1 MRLTLLFLLISLS
14 GFAQMKVSS
23 NTIADIAAIEKA
35 YAKNHS
41 RVTSEMRNRYP
52 INEIN
57 GVDYVS
63 FLAKV
68 APGFSQN
75 DFTERGINIGSQI
88 GDIVSIRYPMNQL
101 SEILSE
107 NSLAYVKMAGKIK
120 PLLDKVAIGTRAD
133 SVWAGINLPQGYTG
147 KDVIIGITDWGFDY
161 TSPMFYDTLLANS
174 RILAAWDQFKTS
186 GPSPAGYAYGAE
198 YATFNDLQTAGSDTA
213 NFYSYAT
220 HGSHVAGIAGG
231 SGAGLEYRGMAF
243 ESEFLFVTFRFDES
257 FVLDAWQWLYDKA
270 TAEGKRLVINMSW
283 GIYHMGALDGTDIL
297 EQALDAYTAQEV
309 LFVTSAGNN
318 GDVNFHIEK
327 DFSTDTLKT
336 QVSFYSSSMP
346 NLYGQSIHMWGE
358 VGNEF
363 SSQLVVADASNNI
376 LVSSPW
382 YSTSTTTS
390 YIDSFLVAS
399 GTDTVFFNLS
409 ADAAYPS
416 NNRPQ
421 TRLRIARPPSGY
433 RAGILATAPNGK
445 VHFWN
450 LTELTDDVGNW
461 GMPFISLGSGSTS
474 GNNEYGVGV
483 PACANT
489 ALTVGAYASEY
500 YTIIGTLIGGAPAS
514 FSSNGPL
521 MDGTEKPDVS
531 APGVSVASSISSFTD
546 ANYSLLTSVDFNGRT
561 YPFSKFSGT
570 SMSSPACAGVAAL
583 VLDANPYLSAAQVK
597 DIIISTARQ
606 DNYTGVIPPH
616 SPKWGWGKVNAY
628 AAVQLALVTTGIK
641 EAQKE
646 VNWTVYPN
654 PTNGELTINGIE
666 GTVQSV
672 QIVNLFG
679 KVVLQSSTTETL
691 HAGEL
696 ANGTYVLRIVRDGKV
711 EQQKF
716 VKQ

>member
-1 MRLTLLFLLISLS
+1 MRLTFLFLFIVCNSL
-14 GFAQMKVSS
+14 AQTYSS
-23 NTIADIAAIEKA
+23 NTAADIEEIQKS
-35 YAKNHS
+35 YIKNHN
-41 RVTSEMRNRYP
+41 RVSPEMYARYP
-52 INEIN
+52 INQIN

-63 FLAKV
+63 FLGKV
-68 APGFSQN
+68 SPNFDLN

-88 GDIVSIRYPMNQL
+88 KDIVSIRYPLNQL
-101 SEILSE
+101 NEILLES
-107 NSLAYVKMAGKIK
+107 SFSYIKIAGKVK
-120 PLLDKVAIGTRAD
+120 PLLDKVAVGTRVD

-161 TSPMFYDTLLANS
+161 TSPMFYDTLLVES

-186 GPSPAGYAYGAE
+186 GPSPTGYTYGAE
-198 YATFNDLQTAGSDTA
+198 YSSFNDLQTAGSDTA

-231 SGAGLEYRGMAF
+231 SGAGLEFRGMAF

-318 GDVNFHIEK
+318 GSVNFHIEK
-327 DFSTDTLKT
+327 DFAADTIKT
-336 QVSFYSSSMP
+336 QVSFYSSTMP
-346 NLYGQSIHMWGE
+346 NLYGQSVHMWGE
-358 VGNEF
+358 AGNEF
-363 SSQLVVADASNNI
+363 SSQLVIADASNNI

-382 YSTSTTTS
+382 YSTATTTS

-399 GTDTVFFNLS
+399 GADTVFFNLS
-409 ADAAYPS
+409 ADATYPS

-421 TRLRIARPPSGY
+421 TRLRIAKPPSGY
-433 RAGILATAPNGK
+433 KAGIRATAPNGK

-461 GMPFISLGSGSTS
+461 GMAFTGLGSFSTS
-474 GNNEYGVGV
+474 GNNQYGVGV

-489 ALTVGAYASEY
+489 ALTVGAYASEHY
-500 YTIIGTLIGGAPAS
+500 APSGALLGGGAAS

-531 APGVSVASSISSFTD
+531 APGVAVASSISSFTD
-546 ANYSLLTSVDFNGRT
+546 ASFSTVASVDFNGRT

-583 VLDANPYLSAAQVK
+583 VLDANPYLSAQQVK
-597 DIIISTARQ
+597 EILITTARQ
-606 DNYTGVIPPH
+606 DNFTGVIPPH

-628 AAVQLALVTTGIK
+628 AAVQIALITTGIQDF
-641 EAQKE
+641 QKDIE
-646 VNWTVYPN
+646 WTIYPN
-654 PTNGELTINGIE
+654 PTNEEISLNGVE
-666 GTVQSV
+666 GSVQSIEV
-672 QIVNLFG
+672 LDLFG
-679 KVVLQSSTTETL
+679 NIVIVTSASNKINVGALS
-691 HAGEL
+691 
-696 ANGTYVLRIVRDGKV
+696 NGTYFVKVIRDGKV
-711 EQQKF
+711 EQKKF
-716 VKQ
+716 IKQ